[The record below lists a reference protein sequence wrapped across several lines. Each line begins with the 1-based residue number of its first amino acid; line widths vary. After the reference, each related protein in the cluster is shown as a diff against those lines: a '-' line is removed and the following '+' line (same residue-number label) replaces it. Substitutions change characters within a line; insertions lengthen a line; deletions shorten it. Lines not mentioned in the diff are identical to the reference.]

1 MLTGREASVDGRV
14 KGATEQAVRTGPA
27 RLKSASR
34 APKANPSPFVSLQ
47 FSQALA
53 IRSYTKFVMGV
64 SRAPRPFPRS
74 WGPGWRLGGQ
84 LQWLEAGLS
93 EGCWHRVS
101 LPPEPGARVAVGG
114 VADPR
119 VSLQIAVSMLTY
131 PFLLVGD
138 LMAVNNCG

>member
-1 MLTGREASVDGRV
+1 MDGRV
-14 KGATEQAVRTGPA
+14 KGATEQAVRMGPA

-34 APKANPSPFVSLQ
+34 APEANPSPIVSLQ

-64 SRAPRPFPRS
+64 SRARGPFHGAGGLGEGWEAS
-74 WGPGWRLGGQ
+74 SGGWRQGSVKA
-84 LQWLEAGLS
+84 AGT
-93 EGCWHRVS
+93 VS
-101 LPPEPGARVAVGG
+101 LPPEPGAGVAVGG
-114 VADPR
+114 VADPW